1 MPTSLPPAPAFE
13 AGPYAWLPAVLPIG
27 KAIHH
32 RVWGRAL
39 LAAVLGWPPLL
50 MLSSVEGLAWSGNP
64 RESFLLDLSS
74 YGRYAIASPVFV
86 LAGAVYVPYLTAAV
100 RQLVET
106 GIVADE
112 DLPAYQRL
120 VESTRTLLASHWIE
134 LLLLVIAVIVA
145 ITVVPLYPAGQS
157 SWFSPIRN
165 GEMHLSLAGWWR
177 TLVSQ
182 PLFLSLTVVWL
193 WRALVWVRFV
203 ARVAGLNLRLIAS
216 HPDQLGG
223 LRFMILPL
231 RGFAV
236 LAFGIGAIA
245 ASDIAEKVLLDGR
258 PLIAYKYAIGVQVV
272 STLMFFGGPML
283 LLMKPLTTLK
293 ARGTLDYG
301 RLASEVGHQFERK
314 WIARDASGSPQA
326 LDVPDFSA
334 TTDLFAIAANVRS
347 INVFVLDLEL
357 TLMIVL
363 ASLLPY
369 VPVIFAVLPLDE
381 IVRLTLGAF
390 L

>member
-1 MPTSLPPAPAFE
+1 MLTSRPPAPAFE

-27 KAIHH
+27 KSLHH
-32 RVWGRAL
+32 RVWSLAL
-39 LAAVLGWPPLL
+39 LAAVLGWLPLL
-50 MLSSVEGLAWSGNP
+50 VLSSVEGLALSANP

-74 YGRYAIASPVFV
+74 YGRYLVASPVFV
-86 LAGAVYVPYLTAAV
+86 LAGAVYPPYLTSAA

-106 GIVADE
+106 GLVAGE

-120 VESTRTLLASHWIE
+120 VESTRKLLSSHWIE
-134 LLLLVIAVIVA
+134 LLLLVIAVVVS
-145 ITVVPLYPAGQS
+145 ITVIPLYPADQS

-165 GEMHLSLAGWWR
+165 GEIHLSLAGWWR

-193 WRALVWVRFV
+193 WRALVWFRFV
-203 ARVAGLNLRLIAS
+203 ARIAGFNLRLIAS
-216 HPDQLGG
+216 HPDHLGG
-223 LRFMILPL
+223 LRFMVLPL

-236 LAFGIGAIA
+236 LAFGIGAIV
-245 ASDIAEKVLLDGR
+245 ASDIAEKVLIGGQ
-258 PLIAYKYAIGVQVV
+258 PLIAYKYVIGAHAAT
-272 STLMFFGGPML
+272 TLMFFGGPML

-314 WIARDASGSPQA
+314 WIARSPSDSPQA
-326 LDVPDFSA
+326 LDAPDFSA

-357 TLMIVL
+357 ALMLVL

-369 VPVIFAVLPLDE
+369 VPLVFAVMPLDE